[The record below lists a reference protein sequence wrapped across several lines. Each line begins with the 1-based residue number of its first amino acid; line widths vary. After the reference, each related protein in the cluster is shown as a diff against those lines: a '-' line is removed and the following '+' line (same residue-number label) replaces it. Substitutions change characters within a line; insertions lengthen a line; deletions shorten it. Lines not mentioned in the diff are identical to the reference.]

1 MYLTGPLRE
10 HRWLMWHMSIQ
21 TCLSIEM
28 AFAYL
33 LFWLRRDL
41 QSLPWGLRRITPCST
56 IHVVKAR
63 GDVATCNS
71 GNYRIMSKLQRAIV
85 LTPVPKITASSRS
98 LGMRRLPRTTVRLT
112 VGLILKQLLNCRFQL
127 PEPNFNRPVVAE
139 SNPSQ
144 RKNSERN
151 VVRSCKSSL
160 YHWQDQYHNSS
171 W

>member
-10 HRWLMWHMSIQ
+10 HRWLMWQMSIQ
-21 TCLSIEM
+21 TCLSIEI
-28 AFAYL
+28 AFACL

-56 IHVVKAR
+56 IRVVTAR

-71 GNYRIMSKLQRAIV
+71 GNYRIMSGLQRAIV
-85 LTPVPKITASSRS
+85 LTPVPKITAWSRS
-98 LGMRRLPRTTVRLT
+98 LGMWRLPRTTVRLT
-112 VGLILKQLLNCRFQL
+112 VGPILKQLSRNCRFQF
-127 PEPNFNRPVVAE
+127 PERNFNRPVV
-139 SNPSQ
+139 PSQ

-160 YHWQDQYHNSS
+160 YHYWQDQYRNSS